1 MTEPLIYN
9 EIESVFKNINSAIGD
24 KDIEEPNAKEI
35 ISHLVKDGGGI
46 EVYGDTFKPQHE
58 RAEEIQKRAKK
69 HYKVACGIDG
79 STTKDLTYNN
89 GLILSASVAGVSFTG
104 KQGISDINDKK
115 NICVSAYFDD
125 NKLGIDQS
133 YENDNTTV
141 TVNQLDR
148 VNYLTK
154 DLSKWISSLSRSYA
168 EGKQFEY
175 ISKNV
180 TEPIFVDGPLLP
192 TDILIW
198 ILYHQKNDSRS
209 TPMENWPEY
218 VQKIMQFYINGI
230 ENCILSNT
238 PVFGVQKTTY
248 STRILD
254 AISEKEPTLT
264 RKDMPWTNDSVLF
277 TKALQQDEINGAVI
291 SYTPWYVENNIKI
304 GGNHGRVIPFKN
316 YDGIQLKHGSAE
328 EYRRAFFYA
337 KPPNKKTVYRIGV
350 PEMMFERGYDK
361 DILRDI
367 ALAEMAPKFSEPL
380 PIVLADEKVRISRN
394 IREKIRKLIT
404 TEEPNINHNEGRNYE

>member
-24 KDIEEPNAKEI
+24 KNIDEPDAKEI
-35 ISHLVKDGGGI
+35 ISHLVKEGGGI
-46 EVYGDTFKPQHE
+46 EVYGDTFEPQHE
-58 RAEEIQKRAKK
+58 KAEKVQKRANNK
-69 HYKVACGIDG
+69 YKSACGIDG

-104 KQGISDINDKK
+104 KKTISDINDTK

-133 YENDNTTV
+133 YTNNNTNV

-148 VNYLTK
+148 VNHLTK

-180 TEPIFVDGPLLP
+180 TQPIFIDGPLFP

-198 ILYHQKNDSRS
+198 ILYHQKGDSKR

-218 VQKIMQFYINGI
+218 IQEIMQFYINGI

-264 RKDMPWTNDSVLF
+264 RKDIPWTNDSVLF
-277 TKALQQDEINGAVI
+277 TKALKQDEINGAVI

-316 YDGIQLKHGSAE
+316 YDGISLKHGSAE

-337 KPPNKKTVYRIGV
+337 KPPNKQTVYRIGV
-350 PEMMFERGYDK
+350 PEMLFERGYDK
-361 DILRDI
+361 NVLRDI

-380 PIVLADEKVRISRN
+380 PIVLADEKIRISRN
-394 IREKIRKLIT
+394 VREKIRKLIT
-404 TEEPNINHNEGRNYE
+404 TEEPNINHNESRNYE